1 MVQTLPKQQ
10 PKRIIPPLLTPNNT
24 MKCRLLIA
32 DDEYSGRYTLDLL
45 IRKCLGDRKEIQV
58 DIVSTLDEV
67 SARMQGHFYDLIFL
81 DINFKGISAFEI
93 VEMIPKASRLVFV
106 TAYGEHVIKA
116 IRKNAFDYLL
126 KPVKEEELA
135 NCLERFFET
144 RNENVQADL
153 IQIREKGYIRWL
165 KLGEISHVKGHGPY
179 AQIFIGNEQLTIA
192 KTLKSLAPEL
202 GEDFIRIHKSFLVN
216 RKFIK
221 AFQRDQIILTNQVCL
236 PVSRNGMKN
245 LDSY

>member
-1 MVQTLPKQQ
+1 MSPTLK
-10 PKRIIPPLLTPNNT
+10 I
-24 MKCRLLIA
+24 RLLIA

-45 IRKCLGDRKEIQV
+45 LRKLLSERKDIHV
-58 DIVSTLDEV
+58 DIVSSLDEV
-67 SARMQGHFYDLIFL
+67 SARLKDHFYDLIFL
-81 DINFKGISAFEI
+81 DINFKGVSAFEI
-93 VEMIPKASRLVFV
+93 VELIPKASRLVFV

-126 KPVKEEELA
+126 KPVKEEELS
-135 NCLERFFET
+135 NCLQRFFET
-144 RNENVQADL
+144 QGENVPADL
-153 IQIREKGYIRWL
+153 IQIREKGYTRWL
-165 KLGEISHVKGHGPY
+165 KLDEISHVKGQGPY
-179 AQIFIGNEQLTIA
+179 AQIFIGHEQLTIA

-221 AFQRDQIILTNQVCL
+221 AFQRDQLILTNQVCL

-245 LDSY
+245 LDTY